1 MRGIAIAKCCKV
13 YSGLEKVYQ
22 KITEKTSRDNLG
34 K

>member
-1 MRGIAIAKCCKV
+1 MKGIAIAKCCKV
-13 YSGLEKVYQ
+13 YSCLEKVYQ